1 MSKEKAV
8 KGADSLSAT
17 ENILWEELK
26 KALTYFNEALLY
38 TDRKRKWSR
47 GVDSLL
53 LFVGIG
59 ATFFREYES
68 WVSPAA
74 LVIMTAILSCKSD
87 ILRFLQSEEELSKL
101 DAIGMFYQNYFH
113 DVEQLFFD
121 LHYNRIDDR
130 MQWNVFANFANW
142 NMGKRR
148 NSVNMYA
155 SVAKCSK
162 KDNEYI
168 HLVVERY
175 YKNYIDKEDSPHPCH
190 CCCCA
195 YYPNHIET
203 ENENR

>member
-1 MSKEKAV
+1 MSKEKVV

-68 WVSPAA
+68 WVSPVA
-74 LVIMTAILSCKSD
+74 LVLMTALLSCKSD

-121 LHYNRIDDR
+121 LHYNRIDDKNAMER
-130 MQWNVFANFANW
+130 LRQLRKLEY
-142 NMGKRR
+142 GKETEFSKYVR
-148 NSVNMYA
+148 
-155 SVAKCSK
+155 KCSK
-162 KDNEYI
+162 
-168 HLVVERY
+168 V
-175 YKNYIDKEDSPHPCH
+175 
-190 CCCCA
+190 
-195 YYPNHIET
+195 
-203 ENENR
+203 

>member
-68 WVSPAA
+68 
-74 LVIMTAILSCKSD
+74 
-87 ILRFLQSEEELSKL
+87 
-101 DAIGMFYQNYFH
+101 
-113 DVEQLFFD
+113 
-121 LHYNRIDDR
+121 
-130 MQWNVFANFANW
+130 
-142 NMGKRR
+142 
-148 NSVNMYA
+148 
-155 SVAKCSK
+155 
-162 KDNEYI
+162 
-168 HLVVERY
+168 
-175 YKNYIDKEDSPHPCH
+175 
-190 CCCCA
+190 
-195 YYPNHIET
+195 
-203 ENENR
+203 

>member
-121 LHYNRIDDR
+121 LHYNRIDDKNAMER
-130 MQWNVFANFANW
+130 LRQLRKLEY
-142 NMGKRR
+142 GKETEFSKYVR
-148 NSVNMYA
+148 
-155 SVAKCSK
+155 KCSK